1 MTRNRRS
8 WRCRQAPLSARA
20 WPLENHARSP
30 HDILRTFRILRI
42 PHPECSVV
50 QEWCGS
56 FRSCCT
62 KAKRQ
67 QAQLLLRY
75 PTIGASG
82 VHCGTIRLNA
92 DATSCAVLSEAH
104 STGYAFLRTKSSGLS
119 DSMPTSALRI
129 RRAIFR
135 RRFARQLFENAIEL
149 RQRLESDRESDFADP

>member
-8 WRCRQAPLSARA
+8 WCCRQAPLSARA

-67 QAQLLLRY
+67 QAQLLLRC

-104 STGYAFLRTKSSGLS
+104 STGYAFLRTKFSRFCISLERFSGDVGAS
-119 DSMPTSALRI
+119 PAPRDIPSAICRP
-129 RRAIFR
+129 AF
-135 RRFARQLFENAIEL
+135 
-149 RQRLESDRESDFADP
+149 